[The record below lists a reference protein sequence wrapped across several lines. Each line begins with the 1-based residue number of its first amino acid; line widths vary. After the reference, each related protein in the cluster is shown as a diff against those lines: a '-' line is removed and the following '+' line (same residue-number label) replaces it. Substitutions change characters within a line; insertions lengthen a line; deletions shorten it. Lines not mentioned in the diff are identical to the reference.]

1 MRQTRANEVIFV
13 EDSHMLYKIIK
24 LSQQAILNKFSLQE
38 GALINWTIEESLETD
53 IPEEVSA
60 VLFSEEVFLE
70 GSGEVAQLILHRLEC
85 ACGGVLGNELF

>member
-1 MRQTRANEVIFV
+1 MRQTWADEVIFV
-13 EDSHMLYKIIK
+13 ENSHMLYKIIK
-24 LSQQAILNKFSLQE
+24 LSQQAILNKFSLQKR
-38 GALINWTIEESLETD
+38 ALIDRTIEKSLETD

-85 ACGGVLGNELF
+85 ACGGVLSDELF

>member
-1 MRQTRANEVIFV
+1 MRQTWANEVIFV
-13 EDSHMLYKIIK
+13 ENSHMFYKIIK
-24 LSQQAILNKFSLQE
+24 LSQQAVLNKFSLQKR
-38 GALINWTIEESLETD
+38 ALIDRTIEESLETD

>member
-1 MRQTRANEVIFV
+1 
-13 EDSHMLYKIIK
+13 MLYKIIK
-24 LSQQAILNKFSLQE
+24 LSQQAILNKFSLQKR
-38 GALINWTIEESLETD
+38 ALIDRTIEKSLETD

-60 VLFSEEVFLE
+60 VLFGEEVFLE